1 MNTPPESPV
10 IPVRKRASWSGQ
22 LAFVL
27 AAAASAIGLGNLWRF
42 PYLAAQYGG
51 GTFIVI
57 YLALVVT
64 LGFTL
69 MVTEIAIGRLTQ
81 QSQLTAYSKLHRG
94 FGPLGLLAT
103 VIPVVI
109 VPYYCVIG
117 GWVLKYFWTYLR
129 MVFNPGE
136 NPFADASGFFG
147 SFVGASFAPFGY
159 GLVFILACALVIA
172 LGVKNGIEKSN
183 LVLMPLLFVM
193 AIGIAVYV
201 VCLPGSGAGIRYY
214 LVPNLDALSAAD
226 GSFSFAQLCKTI
238 LGAMGQ
244 MFYSLSLAMGIMIT
258 YGSYMRKGDSI
269 ERSVRRI
276 EIFDTLIA
284 IVAGLMIIPAVYM
297 FAVKNP
303 KDVTPAELEKAG
315 GNAELVQ
322 SFAEENIRALE
333 FSEADLAK
341 LGKKYEVEAEEAAVR
356 AKLLEDWKSQPV
368 RIAQLDEAAERAAAT
383 AGAAPA
389 GAESPEAVNR
399 EKGRELSIKKS
410 MNGGVGL
417 MFMTLPTV
425 FADFGRVGALV
436 GAVFF
441 LLVAFAALTSAIS
454 LYEACVA
461 SVCDL
466 LGMKRRNATF
476 FMFFVIAFL
485 SVFSALGFG
494 VWGSLTP
501 FGMDFLTFFD
511 FITNA
516 VLMPIVAIVTCIFV
530 GWVIKPKVIEDEIL
544 KGEPRFVARGLYNV
558 MVKYVAPVLIGA
570 VLVSEICRNLGLF
583 GWSI

>member
-1 MNTPPESPV
+1 MNTPPESPSV
-10 IPVRKRASWSGQ
+10 PVRKRASWSGQ

-51 GTFIVI
+51 GTFIVV

-136 NPFADASGFFG
+136 NPFADASGFFV

-159 GLVFILACALVIA
+159 GLVFILVCALVIA

-193 AIGIAVYV
+193 AIGISVYV

-226 GSFSFAQLCKTI
+226 GSFSFAQLGKTI

-276 EIFDTLIA
+276 EVFDTLIA

-322 SFAEENIRALE
+322 SFAEENVRALE